1 MLEPSDACDTNDDDD
16 ETANKSVKDDENG
29 ASGRTKITPN
39 TNESDSESLA
49 KIKLDNINHEDD
61 TSTIISTISDDI
73 SSVRGL
79 RTMNINEWL
88 TDERAQ
94 GVIEKVHVLLNK
106 ETDRHV
112 RQEGLRRICD
122 TISTAQEGLDLAFA
136 AGTLSTTACTARE
149 DSAKY
154 RE

>member
-1 MLEPSDACDTNDDDD
+1 MLEPSDVCDTNDDDD

-49 KIKLDNINHEDD
+49 KIKLDNIYHEDG

-79 RTMNINEWL
+79 RTMNLEEWL
-88 TDERAQ
+88 TD
-94 GVIEKVHVLLNK
+94 
-106 ETDRHV
+106 
-112 RQEGLRRICD
+112 
-122 TISTAQEGLDLAFA
+122 
-136 AGTLSTTACTARE
+136 
-149 DSAKY
+149 
-154 RE
+154 